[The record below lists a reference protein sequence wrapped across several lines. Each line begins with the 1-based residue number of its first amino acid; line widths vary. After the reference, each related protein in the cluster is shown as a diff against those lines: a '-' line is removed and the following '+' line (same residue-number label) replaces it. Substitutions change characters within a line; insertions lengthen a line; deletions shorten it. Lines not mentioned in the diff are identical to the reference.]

1 MIFEKY
7 PARKVFWFAV
17 ALMVIGVL
25 LPLLM
30 VIHVLDPV
38 LNWNS
43 TVYTVLNIFAYV
55 CQMGGFLL
63 GIASVA
69 FIIKRE
75 KKD

>member
-1 MIFEKY
+1 
-7 PARKVFWFAV
+7 
-17 ALMVIGVL
+17 MVISVL

-38 LNWNS
+38 LKWIS
-43 TVYTVLNIFAYV
+43 TVYTVLNIFASV

-69 FIIKRE
+69 FIIKR
-75 KKD
+75 KKKE